1 MITPSLTS
9 ESVAIPMRC
18 DFESAKTNFAGG
30 RLFGADTSGH
40 IALYRLNA
48 GVTDTRSR
56 HAAKYESMVPT
67 SRQ

>member
-1 MITPSLTS
+1 MIVPSDTS

-30 RLFGADTSGH
+30 RCIGAEIIGHFG
-40 IALYRLNA
+40 LYRLKS
-48 GVTDTRSR
+48 GVTATRSSA
-56 HAAKYESMVPT
+56 AAKYESTVPT